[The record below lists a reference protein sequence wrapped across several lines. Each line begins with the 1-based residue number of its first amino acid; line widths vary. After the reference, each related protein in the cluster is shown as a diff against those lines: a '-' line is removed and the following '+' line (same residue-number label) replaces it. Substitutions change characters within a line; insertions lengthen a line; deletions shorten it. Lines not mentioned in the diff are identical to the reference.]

1 MSSPS
6 LGQRLRYRFDSFMAR
21 GGSSIFISLMLFF
34 LVLFVSI
41 SLIRLAIYFFMG
53 AGQNQYTDADTMG
66 EQMYIVWLG
75 MTDPGNMNHDLLSH
89 SWFKVPAMLAGMSG
103 VVILSMLIAF
113 ITTALDQKLTQ
124 LRKGHSK
131 VIESDHTLI
140 LGWNG
145 RVTEILRELVI
156 ANESEDNPCVVIL
169 SEREKE
175 YMDDQLSLLMPDTQ
189 NTRVVTRSGA
199 VSSVVN
205 LDIASLSTCKSVVVL
220 AYCDDAASEAVK
232 VASDIRVI
240 KTILAVGA
248 GKEEGAELNIVAE
261 LFTERSRT
269 IAEDISSD
277 VTTVDAQEILAKILV
292 QTSRSV
298 GLSVVYGEALSFDGC
313 EMYFHNDDW
322 GGLVFGELQFHFPD
336 GVPLGLR
343 TKKGDL
349 LINPPP
355 DRIMASSDDILI
367 LAEDDS
373 TIEFQAEPVARPRDI
388 ELAGGRVEMRIE
400 RELLI
405 GWNPKLPTILREY
418 ADYVLEGSTFD
429 VMIDSP
435 PDDIRS
441 TLERLDA
448 ELDKIEIRLVDA
460 SPLSSESLTSVE
472 PWTYDNI
479 LILSRGIDNP
489 DPETTDSE
497 TIVVLLLLRQLF
509 DAELTRNGNETIR
522 TKLIT
527 EVMDSNNQEL
537 IARAGV
543 NDFIISNR
551 FVSMMLAQVSE
562 EQDIK
567 RVYDDLF
574 SEDGSEIYL
583 KPASLYFTEF
593 PAEVSFADMM
603 GIAQKREEVCIGV
616 KITAKETHMD
626 ENFGV
631 KLIPEKNT
639 RYRLEPN
646 DCLIVVAEDET

>member
-53 AGQNQYTDADTMG
+53 AGQNQYADADTMG

-205 LDIASLSTCKSVVVL
+205 LDIASLSTCKSVIVL

-248 GKEEGAELNIVAE
+248 GKEDGAELNIVAE
-261 LFTERSRT
+261 LFTERSRK

-435 PDDIRS
+435 PDDIRA